1 MSEPLVLLH
10 GFTGSAESWNGVLAR
25 LPTCEAL
32 RPPLLGHGTRAEG
45 VRTFDDEVDR
55 LARAMGEAP
64 AHLAGYSLGARL
76 ALGIAVRH
84 PERVS
89 RLTLVG
95 VHPGLVT
102 EAERDERRRSDRR
115 FIELLETCGIE
126 AFVDAWSA
134 QPLFSTQK
142 RLPEAIRSARQKE
155 RLACDPKELARS
167 LRITGLAEMP
177 DFRPYLAGV
186 RVPVTLLTGELDQ
199 KFSAQSE
206 ELSRLLPSAR
216 RTIAPDAGHDLLLER
231 PDLVATELK

>member
-1 MSEPLVLLH
+1 VSEPLVLLH

-25 LPTCEAL
+25 LPTVGAL
-32 RPPLLGHGTRAEG
+32 RPPLLGHGTRADG

-55 LARAMGEAP
+55 LARAMGPTP

-95 VHPGLVT
+95 VHPGLTT
-102 EAERDERRRSDRR
+102 EAERYERRRSDQR
-115 FIELLETCGIE
+115 FIELLETCGID

-134 QPLFSTQK
+134 QPLFATQK
-142 RLPEAIRSARQKE
+142 HLPDAVRSARQKE
-155 RLACDPKELARS
+155 RLAHDPKELARS

-177 DFRPYLAGV
+177 DFRPYLGEI
-186 RVPVTLLTGELDQ
+186 RMPVTLLSGELDQ
-199 KFSAQSE
+199 KFTALGE

-216 RTIAPDAGHDLLLER
+216 RTIAPGAGHDLLLER

>member
-1 MSEPLVLLH
+1 MNEPLVLLH

-25 LPTCEAL
+25 LPTRAAL
-32 RPPLLGHGTRAEG
+32 RPTLVGHGARAEG

-55 LARAMGEAP
+55 LARAMGPTP

-95 VHPGLVT
+95 VHPGLASP
-102 EAERDERRRSDRR
+102 AEREERRRSDRR
-115 FIELLETCGIE
+115 WIELLETCGID

-134 QPLFSTQK
+134 QPLFATER
-142 RLPEAIRSARQKE
+142 RLPETLREARRKE
-155 RLACDPKELARS
+155 RLAHDPKELARS
-167 LRITGLAEMP
+167 LGITGLAEMP
-177 DFRPYLAGV
+177 DFRPHLGEI
-186 RVPVTLLTGELDQ
+186 RVPVTLMTGGLDE
-199 KFSAQSE
+199 KFSALAE
-206 ELSRLLPSAR
+206 ELSSLLPSAR
-216 RTIAPDAGHDLLLER
+216 RTLAPEAGHDLLLER

>member
-1 MSEPLVLLH
+1 M
-10 GFTGSAESWNGVLAR
+10 G
-25 LPTCEAL
+25 PT
-32 RPPLLGHGTRAEG
+32 
-45 VRTFDDEVDR
+45 
-55 LARAMGEAP
+55 P

-95 VHPGLVT
+95 VHPGLTT
-102 EAERDERRRSDRR
+102 EAERYERRRSDQR
-115 FIELLETCGIE
+115 FIELLETCGID

-134 QPLFSTQK
+134 QPLFATQK
-142 RLPEAIRSARQKE
+142 HLPDAVRSARQKE
-155 RLACDPKELARS
+155 RLAHDPKELARS

-177 DFRPYLAGV
+177 DFRPYLGEI
-186 RVPVTLLTGELDQ
+186 RMPVTLLSGELDQ
-199 KFSAQSE
+199 KFTALGE

-216 RTIAPDAGHDLLLER
+216 RTIAPGAGHDLLLER